1 MAIVGHSYFYHTRKD
16 IVKNIEI
23 GSSQHFTSNA
33 MAIVDYLLSPGS
45 PLGSEKAWSP
55 PDVVYMS
62 LYDRVF
68 LNWTMKSADF
78 AYIVIT
84 AIIGAVTLANL
95 RRERSRAFA
104 VALIGAPLGL
114 VGGVLF
120 ANVVAGIM
128 TFTGK
133 QMGW

>member
-45 PLGSEKAWSP
+45 PLGSEKEWSP

-68 LNWTMKSADF
+68 LTWTMKSADK
-78 AYIVIT
+78 AYIIIMS
-84 AIIGAVTLANL
+84 IIGAVTFANFGHD
-95 RRERSRAFA
+95 RAKAFA
-104 VALIGAPLGL
+104 VALAGAPLGL
-114 VGGVLF
+114 VGGILS
-120 ANVVAGIM
+120 ANVVAGLM
-128 TFTGK
+128 TATDK
-133 QMGW
+133 HMGW